1 MARRTDTRARMLHSA
16 IALMQ
21 RNGAAA
27 VTVDAVLADS
37 GAPRGSVY
45 HHFSG
50 GRDQIV
56 SEALRNAGDLMTAMV
71 VNGAQTSPLEAI
83 ETFVVFWTDM
93 LVSSDYAH
101 GCPVVAAAVSGA
113 ESSPDLQST
122 VEQIFTDWHV
132 ALTESLVAWGVDPAR
147 SEPLAS
153 MVVASFEGAL
163 VLARSRRSLTP
174 LTDVAGELRRIVAD
188 ALPDTTA

>member
-56 SEALRNAGDLMTAMV
+56 SEALRNAGDMMTAMV

-83 ETFVVFWTDM
+83 ETFVEFWTDM
-93 LVSSDYAH
+93 LVAGDYAH

-122 VEQIFTDWHV
+122 VAQIFTDWHV
-132 ALTESLVAWGVDPAR
+132 ALSESLAAWGVDPAR

-188 ALPDTTA
+188 ALPDTIA

>member
-56 SEALRNAGDLMTAMV
+56 SEALRNAGDMMTAMV

-83 ETFVVFWTDM
+83 ETFVEFWTDM
-93 LVSSDYAH
+93 LVSGDYAH

-122 VEQIFTDWHV
+122 VAQIFTDWHV
-132 ALTESLVAWGVDPAR
+132 ALSESLAAWGVDPAR

-188 ALPDTTA
+188 ALPDTIA